1 MSKEILI
8 FGASGDLGTEICKV
22 FIEKKYNITAT
33 ASNNNT
39 LARAKK
45 KFKKVKNGELN
56 WKICNLRSEK
66 NISSLINYKYKKKKM
81 PDIVINCS
89 AISRYD
95 GLKYINY
102 KTLIEDFKIN
112 TFSNIVINRELL
124 KKKDKRKNILV
135 ISIGS
140 SSSYNGYKKTISYSS
155 SKHALLGSVRAIN
168 EECKKNNLFNTCVSM
183 GSMKTKMGKKVKNQ
197 NYNLFIDPKKIANF
211 IYLIAEI
218 KLEAY
223 VEEVFFNRLKF

>member
-1 MSKEILI
+1 
-8 FGASGDLGTEICKV
+8 
-22 FIEKKYNITAT
+22 
-33 ASNNNT
+33 
-39 LARAKK
+39 
-45 KFKKVKNGELN
+45 
-56 WKICNLRSEK
+56 
-66 NISSLINYKYKKKKM
+66 M
-81 PDIVINCS
+81 PDVVINCS

-102 KTLIEDFKIN
+102 KTLIDDFKIN
-112 TFSNIVINRELL
+112 AFSNVIINRELL

-183 GSMKTKMGKKVKNQ
+183 GSMKTKMGKRVKNQ
-197 NYNLFIDPKKIANF
+197 NYNLFIDPKKIAKF

-218 KLEAY
+218 KQEAY